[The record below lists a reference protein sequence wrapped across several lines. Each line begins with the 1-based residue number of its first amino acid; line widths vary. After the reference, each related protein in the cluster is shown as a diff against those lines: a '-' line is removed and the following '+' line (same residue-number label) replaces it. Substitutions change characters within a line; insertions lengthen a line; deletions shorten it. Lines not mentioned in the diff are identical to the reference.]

1 MLKLCWTS
9 NYISLV
15 RVKLFV
21 RFRWFYSGVKDQKII
36 GEGSGLWGQMS
47 VGWVSFTI
55 SILVTMIESCLQV
68 SFLQSALLIKTHELP
83 WPMFLEAAIVYRR
96 LAPFTDWNQAWNF
109 TVLVQFIY
117 IIKGAYKTS
126 TCFRPLLAI
135 SQTIELVNN
144 RTVRWLDLTLGSAE
158 MIGH

>member
-21 RFRWFYSGVKDQKII
+21 RFRLFYSGVKDQKII

-55 SILVTMIESCLQV
+55 SILVTVIESCLQV
-68 SFLQSALLIKTHELP
+68 SILQSVLLIKTHELP
-83 WPMFLEAAIVYRR
+83 WPMFLEAAIVSRR
-96 LAPFTDWNQAWNF
+96 LALFTDLNPALNF

-117 IIKGAYKTS
+117 IIKGACKTS
-126 TCFRPLLAI
+126 SYFRSLLAI
-135 SQTIELVNN
+135 SQTIELHAYWI
-144 RTVRWLDLTLGSAE
+144 WL
-158 MIGH
+158 